1 MARRPSTT
9 FEFSIPGDELEQYR
23 IQLEQQIQ
31 NTDLSLHL
39 SSSQGD
45 DDSIEYPRHNSNH
58 SLGFASFEQP
68 SQHFD
73 YDAPSGLHAWSTHED
88 DGVNPYAGETV
99 STIGHHASAVTIGA
113 GLGGRGQR
121 REISLSGAEYDPER
135 PLQDMIAGM
144 DSRISIL
151 EPHSKSRQTPCS
163 REPLDASGE
172 YDLSQVSHPAALAAR
187 LRSPPLEPESAEL
200 EADRSLN
207 ISRRKLSDN
216 LQRVGFSPRR
226 PRNLQSRNVA
236 QQSPCRTHSY
246 VHDAPDSKHIPSYSR
261 KATTPKARKTSH
273 SVSFDVDA
281 TPVRRYV
288 SQPQVNVQPPT
299 PSASSSKFTRMAR
312 GLVKDVHEAQAEDAA
327 LFQNQSQTTTTTAT
341 RAAPAGSRR
350 VSMKHH
356 DALKQPLH
364 DIVDH
369 SAIDVNVEISQTS
382 RTLRKASRGRVNL
395 PDLTGLTSAV
405 VSPAKANLERY
416 GIKTACSSK
425 EVESRLIASLNALHS
440 KLTHLETEN
449 GIARRRVRE
458 LEYELQQ
465 CKRDVARERSRIIEQ
480 DTGEPS
486 WIRGKEERR
495 EREEEQSKYFEV
507 VEEKKA
513 LESLI
518 STLRSH
524 LTRVTTD
531 LAAQQQLLED
541 LKRLREDDVKML
553 AEKTDEIGAL
563 RLEVERLAGEIEV
576 LRNVVEEGLNE
587 RRMAREQQSQLAEE
601 EDEVSMPDQSNQE
614 LNQSHQEPEPVT
626 TRAAFQS
633 TRRFVDVDELTRISE
648 DLEERRSERSS
659 CGSPSLSSRH
669 SSRSHPGDVT
679 RLTDSE
685 DSRRHATRRE
695 PPGDDEVAPLTRIS
709 EDFEEQR
716 SEGSS
721 CGNASLSSRHGSHPG
736 DMTHARVTE
745 SEDGRRP
752 VTRRETLKDDEAAP
766 FPRIRSGRLENLF
779 FSAPKHNSGTCTRCN
794 HRSVRAGSHAN
805 PKTTRPS
812 QGRAPPLND
821 QGSNVQV
828 KNDPLEPRAN
838 AFEPNGIDSYE
849 AIFQGDKL
857 PPQTVLARV
866 LRELEEEFTHH
877 KGIYSELADEY
888 KGMDSMVQ
896 AARRRIVADHLQD
909 IIDLIERKVV
919 DQIQSLY
926 DLLKFEDKPSSRQR
940 IS

>member
-1 MARRPSTT
+1 MARHPSTT
-9 FEFSIPGDELEQYR
+9 FEFSIPGDELEQHR

-45 DDSIEYPRHNSNH
+45 DDSVEYPRHNSNH

-88 DGVNPYAGETV
+88 EGINPYAGETV

-121 REISLSGAEYDPER
+121 REISLSGAEYDPDR

-163 REPLDASGE
+163 REALDASGE
-172 YDLSQVSHPAALAAR
+172 YDLSQFSHPAALAAR
-187 LRSPPLEPESAEL
+187 LRSPPLEPESAES

-226 PRNLQSRNVA
+226 PRNLHRSTAA
-236 QQSPCRTHSY
+236 QQSPSRTHSY
-246 VHDAPDSKHIPSYSR
+246 VHDTPDFQHIPSYSR
-261 KATTPKARKTSH
+261 KATTPKARKASH

-281 TPVRRYV
+281 TPVRRHV

-312 GLVKDVHEAQAEDAA
+312 GLAKDVHEAQAEDAA
-327 LFQNQSQTTTTTAT
+327 LFQNQSHTTTTP

-350 VSMKHH
+350 ASMKHH

-364 DIVDH
+364 DVVDH
-369 SAIDVNVEISQTS
+369 SAIDVNVEIAQTS
-382 RTLRKASRGRVNL
+382 RSFRKASRGRVNL

-416 GIKTACSSK
+416 GIKTAGSSK
-425 EVESRLIASLNALHS
+425 EVESRLIASLNALHA
-440 KLTHLETEN
+440 KLAHLETEN

-480 DTGEPS
+480 DAGEPS
-486 WIRGKEERR
+486 WKRGKEERR

-531 LAAQQQLLED
+531 LTAQQQLLED
-541 LKRLREDDVKML
+541 LKRFREDDAKML

-587 RRMAREQQSQLAEE
+587 RRMAREQQSQLVEE
-601 EDEVSMPDQSNQE
+601 EDEVSVPD
-614 LNQSHQEPEPVT
+614 QSHQELDPVT
-626 TRAAFQS
+626 TRADFQS

-669 SSRSHPGDVT
+669 SSRSHPGDMT

-695 PPGDDEVAPLTRIS
+695 PSGDDDVAPLTRIS
-709 EDFEEQR
+709 EDLEEQR

-721 CGNASLSSRHGSHPG
+721 CGSASLSLRHGSRPG
-736 DMTHARVTE
+736 DMIQARVTE
-745 SEDGRRP
+745 SEDGKRP
-752 VTRRETLKDDEAAP
+752 ATRRETLKDDEAAP

-794 HRSVRAGSHAN
+794 HRSARTSSHAN
-805 PKTTRPS
+805 TKATRPS
-812 QGRAPPLND
+812 QGRAPSLND
-821 QGSNVQV
+821 QGPSAQV

-838 AFEPNGIDSYE
+838 AFEPDGVDSYE

-857 PPQTVLARV
+857 PSQTVLARV

-888 KGMDSMVQ
+888 KSMDSMVQ
-896 AARRRIVADHLQD
+896 AARRRIVADHLRD
-909 IIDLIERKVV
+909 IIDLIERKV

>member
-9 FEFSIPGDELEQYR
+9 FEFSIPGDELEQHR

-45 DDSIEYPRHNSNH
+45 DDSVEYPRHNSNH

-68 SQHFD
+68 SQYFD

-88 DGVNPYAGETV
+88 EGVNPYAGETV

-121 REISLSGAEYDPER
+121 REISLSVAEYDPDR

-151 EPHSKSRQTPCS
+151 EPHSKSRQTPRS
-163 REPLDASGE
+163 REALDASDE

-187 LRSPPLEPESAEL
+187 LRSPLLEPELAES
-200 EADRSLN
+200 EADHSLN

-226 PRNLQSRNVA
+226 PRNLQRTTAS
-236 QQSPCRTHSY
+236 QQSPSRAHSY
-246 VHDAPDSKHIPSYSR
+246 VHGAPDFQHIPSYSR
-261 KATTPKARKTSH
+261 KATTPKARKASH

-281 TPVRRYV
+281 TPVRRHV
-288 SQPQVNVQPPT
+288 SQPQVNIQPPT
-299 PSASSSKFTRMAR
+299 PSASSSKFTRLAR
-312 GLVKDVHEAQAEDAA
+312 GLAKDVHEAQAEEAE
-327 LFQNQSQTTTTTAT
+327 LFQNKSQTTTIP

-350 VSMKHH
+350 ASTKHH
-356 DALKQPLH
+356 DVKQPLH
-364 DIVDH
+364 DAVDH
-369 SAIDVNVEISQTS
+369 SAVDVNVESAQTS
-382 RTLRKASRGRVNL
+382 RSFRKASKGRVNL

-405 VSPAKANLERY
+405 ISPAKANLERY
-416 GIKTACSSK
+416 GIKTAGSSK
-425 EVESRLIASLNALHS
+425 EVESRLIASLNALHA
-440 KLTHLETEN
+440 KLAHLETEN
-449 GIARRRVRE
+449 SIARRRVRE

-480 DTGEPS
+480 DAGASS
-486 WIRGKEERR
+486 WQRSKDERR
-495 EREEEQSKYFEV
+495 EREDGQSKYFEV

-531 LAAQQQLLED
+531 LTAQQQLLED
-541 LKRLREDDVKML
+541 LKRLREDDAKML
-553 AEKTDEIGAL
+553 ADKTDEIGAL

-587 RRMAREQQSQLAEE
+587 RRMAREQQSQLVEE
-601 EDEVSMPDQSNQE
+601 EDDVPVPDQS
-614 LNQSHQEPEPVT
+614 HKEPEPVM
-626 TRAAFQS
+626 TRADFQS

-669 SSRSHPGDVT
+669 SSRSHPGDMT

-685 DSRRHATRRE
+685 DSRRYATRRD
-695 PPGDDEVAPLTRIS
+695 PSGDNDVAPLTRIS
-709 EDFEEQR
+709 EDLKEQP

-721 CGNASLSSRHGSHPG
+721 DSSASPSLRHGSRPV
-736 DMTHARVTE
+736 DTTHARVTE

-752 VTRRETLKDDEAAP
+752 VTGRETLKDDEAAP

-794 HRSVRAGSHAN
+794 HRSARTGSYGHTKA
-805 PKTTRPS
+805 TRPG
-812 QGRAPPLND
+812 QGQSLPLND
-821 QGSNVQV
+821 QGPNAQV
-828 KNDPLEPRAN
+828 KNDSLEPRVDT
-838 AFEPNGIDSYE
+838 FEPDGVDSYE

-857 PPQTVLARV
+857 PPQTVLVRV
-866 LRELEEEFTHH
+866 LQELEEEFTHH

-896 AARRRIVADHLQD
+896 AARRRIVANHLRD
-909 IIDLIERKVV
+909 IIDLIERKV

-926 DLLKFEDKPSSRQR
+926 DLLKFEDKPSSQQR
-940 IS
+940 VS

>member
-1 MARRPSTT
+1 MARRSSTT

-45 DDSIEYPRHNSNH
+45 DDSVEYPRHNSNH
-58 SLGFASFEQP
+58 SLGFPSFEQP

-88 DGVNPYAGETV
+88 EGVNPYVGETV

-121 REISLSGAEYDPER
+121 REVSLSGAEYDPER

-151 EPHSKSRQTPCS
+151 EPHSKSRQTPYP
-163 REPLDASGE
+163 REPLDASGDC
-172 YDLSQVSHPAALAAR
+172 DLSQVSQPAALAAR
-187 LRSPPLEPESAEL
+187 LRSPHLEPESAES
-200 EADRSLN
+200 EADRSQN

-226 PRNLQSRNVA
+226 PRNLQSRTMA
-236 QQSPCRTHSY
+236 QQSPSRSHSY
-246 VHDAPDSKHIPSYSR
+246 VHGAHDSQHIPSYSR
-261 KATTPKARKTSH
+261 KATTSKPRKASH

-281 TPVRRYV
+281 TPVRRHV

-312 GLVKDVHEAQAEDAA
+312 GLAKDVHEAQAEEAA
-327 LFQNQSQTTTTTAT
+327 LFQNQSQTTTIP
-341 RAAPAGSRR
+341 RAAPVGSRR

-356 DALKQPLH
+356 DTLKQPLH
-364 DIVDH
+364 DVADH
-369 SAIDVNVEISQTS
+369 SAVDVNVEISQPNRS
-382 RTLRKASRGRVNL
+382 FRKASRGRVNL

-416 GIKTACSSK
+416 GIKTAGSSK

-440 KLTHLETEN
+440 KLAHLETEN

-480 DTGEPS
+480 DAGETS
-486 WIRGKEERR
+486 WKRGKEERR
-495 EREEEQSKYFEV
+495 DREEEQSKYFEV

-524 LTRVTTD
+524 LTRVTTE
-531 LAAQQQLLED
+531 LTAQQQLLED
-541 LKRLREDDVKML
+541 LKRLREDDAKML

-587 RRMAREQQSQLAEE
+587 RRMAREQQSQLVEGK
-601 EDEVSMPDQSNQE
+601 DEVSVLDHSNQE
-614 LNQSHQEPEPVT
+614 LNQSHQGPDPVT
-626 TRAAFQS
+626 TRASLQS

-669 SSRSHPGDVT
+669 SSRSHPGDIT

-685 DSRRHATRRE
+685 ESRRHATRRE
-695 PPGDDEVAPLTRIS
+695 PSGDDEVAPLPRIS
-709 EDFEEQR
+709 EDLEEQR

-721 CGNASLSSRHGSHPG
+721 CGNASLSSRHGSRPG
-736 DMTHARVTE
+736 DTTHARLTE
-745 SEDGRRP
+745 PEDGRRP
-752 VTRRETLKDDEAAP
+752 VIRRETLKDDEAAP

-794 HRSVRAGSHAN
+794 HRSARIGSHVN
-805 PKTTRPS
+805 SKTTRPS

-821 QGSNVQV
+821 QGSSAQV
-828 KNDPLEPRAN
+828 KNDHFKSRAN
-838 AFEPNGIDSYE
+838 VFEPDGVDSYE
-849 AIFQGDKL
+849 ALFQGDKL

-896 AARRRIVADHLQD
+896 AARRRIVADHLRD
-909 IIDLIERKVV
+909 IIDLIERKV

>member
-45 DDSIEYPRHNSNH
+45 DDSVEYPRHNSNH

-88 DGVNPYAGETV
+88 EGINPYAGETV

-121 REISLSGAEYDPER
+121 REISLSGAEYDPDR

-163 REPLDASGE
+163 REALDALGE

-187 LRSPPLEPESAEL
+187 LRSPPLEPESVES

-226 PRNLQSRNVA
+226 PRNLQKSTAAQLSPSRA
-236 QQSPCRTHSY
+236 HSY
-246 VHDAPDSKHIPSYSR
+246 VHDAPDFQHIPSYSR
-261 KATTPKARKTSH
+261 KATTPKARKASH

-281 TPVRRYV
+281 TPVRRHV

-312 GLVKDVHEAQAEDAA
+312 GLAKDVHEAQAEDAA
-327 LFQNQSQTTTTTAT
+327 LFQNQSQTTTTS

-350 VSMKHH
+350 ASMKHH

-364 DIVDH
+364 DVVDH
-369 SAIDVNVEISQTS
+369 SAIDVEIAQTS
-382 RTLRKASRGRVNL
+382 RSFRKASRGRVNL

-416 GIKTACSSK
+416 GIRTSGSSK
-425 EVESRLIASLNALHS
+425 EVESRLIASLNALHA
-440 KLTHLETEN
+440 KLAHLETEN

-480 DTGEPS
+480 DAGEPS
-486 WIRGKEERR
+486 WKRGKEEQRG
-495 EREEEQSKYFEV
+495 REEEQSKYFEV

-531 LAAQQQLLED
+531 LTAQQQLLED
-541 LKRLREDDVKML
+541 FKRLREDDAKML

-587 RRMAREQQSQLAEE
+587 RRMAREQQSQLVEE
-601 EDEVSMPDQSNQE
+601 EDEVSLLDQS
-614 LNQSHQEPEPVT
+614 HRDPEPVT
-626 TRAAFQS
+626 TRADFQS
-633 TRRFVDVDELTRISE
+633 ARRFVDVDELTRISE

-669 SSRSHPGDVT
+669 SSRSHPGDMT
-679 RLTDSE
+679 RLTGSD
-685 DSRRHATRRE
+685 DSRRQATRRE
-695 PPGDDEVAPLTRIS
+695 PSGDDDVAPLTQTS
-709 EDFEEQR
+709 EDLEEQR

-721 CGNASLSSRHGSHPG
+721 SGSASLSLRHGSRPV
-736 DMTHARVTE
+736 DMTHARVIE
-745 SEDGRRP
+745 SEDRKRP

-794 HRSVRAGSHAN
+794 HRSARTGNHAN
-805 PKTTRPS
+805 TKATRPS
-812 QGRAPPLND
+812 QGQAPPLND
-821 QGSNVQV
+821 QGPNAQV
-828 KNDPLEPRAN
+828 KTNPLEPRAN
-838 AFEPNGIDSYE
+838 AFEPDGIDSYE

-888 KGMDSMVQ
+888 KSMDSMVQ
-896 AARRRIVADHLQD
+896 AARRRIVADHLRD
-909 IIDLIERKVV
+909 IIDLIERKV

-926 DLLKFEDKPSSRQR
+926 DLLKFEDKPSSR
-940 IS
+940 

>member
-9 FEFSIPGDELEQYR
+9 FEFSIPGDELEQHR

-45 DDSIEYPRHNSNH
+45 DDSVEYPRHNSNH

-88 DGVNPYAGETV
+88 EGINPYAGETV

-121 REISLSGAEYDPER
+121 REISLSGAEYDPDR

-151 EPHSKSRQTPCS
+151 EPHSKSRQTPGS
-163 REPLDASGE
+163 REVLDASGE

-187 LRSPPLEPESAEL
+187 LRSPPLEPES

-207 ISRRKLSDN
+207 ISRPKLSDN

-226 PRNLQSRNVA
+226 PRNIQRSAAA
-236 QQSPCRTHSY
+236 QQSPSRAHSY
-246 VHDAPDSKHIPSYSR
+246 IHDAPDFQHIPSYSR
-261 KATTPKARKTSH
+261 KATTPKARKASH

-281 TPVRRYV
+281 TPVRRHV
-288 SQPQVNVQPPT
+288 SQPHINVQPPT

-312 GLVKDVHEAQAEDAA
+312 GLAKDVHEAQAEDAA
-327 LFQNQSQTTTTTAT
+327 LFQNQSQTTTTP
-341 RAAPAGSRR
+341 RAAPGGSRR
-350 VSMKHH
+350 ASMKHH

-364 DIVDH
+364 DVVDD
-369 SAIDVNVEISQTS
+369 SAVDVNVEIAQTS
-382 RTLRKASRGRVNL
+382 RSFRKANRGRVNL

-416 GIKTACSSK
+416 GIKTAGSSK
-425 EVESRLIASLNALHS
+425 EVESRLIASLNALHA
-440 KLTHLETEN
+440 KLAHLETEN

-465 CKRDVARERSRIIEQ
+465 CKRDVARERSRIIEHGA
-480 DTGEPS
+480 GEPS
-486 WIRGKEERR
+486 WKRGKEERR

-531 LAAQQQLLED
+531 LTAQQQLLED
-541 LKRLREDDVKML
+541 LKRLREDDAKML
-553 AEKTDEIGAL
+553 AEKTGEIGAL

-576 LRNVVEEGLNE
+576 LKNVVEEGLNE
-587 RRMAREQQSQLAEE
+587 RRMVREQQSQLVEE
-601 EDEVSMPDQSNQE
+601 EDEVSVPD
-614 LNQSHQEPEPVT
+614 QSHQEPDPIT
-626 TRAAFQS
+626 TRPDFRS

-669 SSRSHPGDVT
+669 SSRSHPGDMT
-679 RLTDSE
+679 RLSDSE
-685 DSRRHATRRE
+685 DTRRHATRRE
-695 PPGDDEVAPLTRIS
+695 PMGDDDVAPLTRIS
-709 EDFEEQR
+709 EDLEEQR
-716 SEGSS
+716 SERSS
-721 CGNASLSSRHGSHPG
+721 CGSVSLSLRHGSLPG
-736 DMTHARVTE
+736 DLIHARVTE
-745 SEDGRRP
+745 SEDRRRP
-752 VTRRETLKDDEAAP
+752 ATRRETLKDDEAAP

-794 HRSVRAGSHAN
+794 HRSARTGSHAN
-805 PKTTRPS
+805 TKATRPS
-812 QGRAPPLND
+812 QGGAPPVND
-821 QGSNVQV
+821 QGPNAQV

-838 AFEPNGIDSYE
+838 AFEPDGIDSYE

-896 AARRRIVADHLQD
+896 AARRRIVADHLRD
-909 IIDLIERKVV
+909 IIDLIERKV

-926 DLLKFEDKPSSRQR
+926 DLLKFEDKPSSRER

>member
-9 FEFSIPGDELEQYR
+9 FEFSIPGDELEQHR

-45 DDSIEYPRHNSNH
+45 EDSVEYPRHNSNH

-88 DGVNPYAGETV
+88 EGANPYAGETV

-113 GLGGRGQR
+113 GLGGPGQR
-121 REISLSGAEYDPER
+121 REISLSGAEYDPDR

-163 REPLDASGE
+163 REALDASDE

-187 LRSPPLEPESAEL
+187 LRSPPLEPELAES
-200 EADRSLN
+200 EADHSLN

-226 PRNLQSRNVA
+226 PRNLQRTTAS
-236 QQSPCRTHSY
+236 QQSPSRAHSY
-246 VHDAPDSKHIPSYSR
+246 VHGAPDLQHIHIPSYSR
-261 KATTPKARKTSH
+261 KATTPKARKASH

-281 TPVRRYV
+281 TPVRRHV
-288 SQPQVNVQPPT
+288 SQPQVNIQPPT
-299 PSASSSKFTRMAR
+299 PSASSSKFTRLAR
-312 GLVKDVHEAQAEDAA
+312 GLAKDVHEAQAEDAE
-327 LFQNQSQTTTTTAT
+327 LFQNKSQTTTIP
-341 RAAPAGSRR
+341 RAAPVGSRR
-350 VSMKHH
+350 ASTKHH
-356 DALKQPLH
+356 DVKQPLH
-364 DIVDH
+364 DVVDH
-369 SAIDVNVEISQTS
+369 SAVDVNVESAQTS
-382 RTLRKASRGRVNL
+382 RSFRKASKGRVNL

-405 VSPAKANLERY
+405 VSPAKTNLERY
-416 GIKTACSSK
+416 GIKTAGSSK
-425 EVESRLIASLNALHS
+425 EVESRLIASLNALHA
-440 KLTHLETEN
+440 KLAHLETEN
-449 GIARRRVRE
+449 SIARRRVRE

-465 CKRDVARERSRIIEQ
+465 CRRDVARERSRIIEQ
-480 DTGEPS
+480 DAGESS
-486 WIRGKEERR
+486 WTRSKDERR
-495 EREEEQSKYFEV
+495 EREEGQSKYFEV

-531 LAAQQQLLED
+531 LTAQQQLLED
-541 LKRLREDDVKML
+541 LKRLREDDAKML
-553 AEKTDEIGAL
+553 ADKTDEIGAL

-587 RRMAREQQSQLAEE
+587 RRMAREQQSQLVEE
-601 EDEVSMPDQSNQE
+601 EDEVPVPDQS
-614 LNQSHQEPEPVT
+614 HKEPEPVM
-626 TRAAFQS
+626 TRADFQS

-669 SSRSHPGDVT
+669 SSRSHPGDMT
-679 RLTDSE
+679 RLTGSE
-685 DSRRHATRRE
+685 DSRRYTTRRE
-695 PPGDDEVAPLTRIS
+695 PSGDNDVAPLTRIS
-709 EDFEEQR
+709 EDLEEQPSER
-716 SEGSS
+716 SSGGS
-721 CGNASLSSRHGSHPG
+721 ASPSLRHGSRPG
-736 DMTHARVTE
+736 DMTHARDTE

-752 VTRRETLKDDEAAP
+752 ATGRETLKDDEAAP

-794 HRSVRAGSHAN
+794 HRSARTGSYGHTKA
-805 PKTTRPS
+805 TRPS
-812 QGRAPPLND
+812 QGRSLPLND
-821 QGSNVQV
+821 QGPNAQV
-828 KNDPLEPRAN
+828 KNNPLAPRVDT
-838 AFEPNGIDSYE
+838 FEDGVDSYE

-857 PPQTVLARV
+857 PPQTVLVRV

-896 AARRRIVADHLQD
+896 AARRRIVADHLRD
-909 IIDLIERKVV
+909 IIDLIERKV

>member
-9 FEFSIPGDELEQYR
+9 FEFSIAGDELENHR
-23 IQLEQQIQ
+23 IRLEQQIQ

-45 DDSIEYPRHNSNH
+45 DESVEYPRHNSNH

-73 YDAPSGLHAWSTHED
+73 YDAPSGLHGWSMHED
-88 DGVNPYAGETV
+88 EGVNPYAGETV

-151 EPHSKSRQTPCS
+151 EPHSTSKSRQTPCS
-163 REPLDASGE
+163 REALDASGE

-187 LRSPPLEPESAEL
+187 LRSPPLNPESAES
-200 EADRSLN
+200 EADHSLN

-216 LQRVGFSPRR
+216 LQRAGFSPRR
-226 PRNLQSRNVA
+226 PRNLQSRVAA
-236 QQSPCRTHSY
+236 QQSPSRSRSY
-246 VHDAPDSKHIPSYSR
+246 AHDAQDSLHIPSYSR
-261 KATTPKARKTSH
+261 KVTTPKARKTSH
-273 SVSFDVDA
+273 SVSFDVDS
-281 TPVRRYV
+281 TPVRRHV

-312 GLVKDVHEAQAEDAA
+312 GLAKDVHEAQAEDAA
-327 LFQNQSQTTTTTAT
+327 LFQNQSQTTTTTP

-364 DIVDH
+364 DVADH
-369 SAIDVNVEISQTS
+369 SAVDVNVEISQTS
-382 RTLRKASRGRVNL
+382 RSFRKASRGRVNL
-395 PDLTGLTSAV
+395 PDLTGLTSAI

-416 GIKTACSSK
+416 GIKTAGSSK
-425 EVESRLIASLNALHS
+425 EVESRLIASLNALHA
-440 KLTHLETEN
+440 KLAHLETEN

-465 CKRDVARERSRIIEQ
+465 CKRDVARERSRIMDQ
-480 DTGEPS
+480 DAGEPS
-486 WIRGKEERR
+486 WKRGKEERR
-495 EREEEQSKYFEV
+495 EKEEEQSKYFEV

-531 LAAQQQLLED
+531 LTVQQQLLED
-541 LKRLREDDVKML
+541 LKRLREDDYKML
-553 AEKTDEIGAL
+553 AKKTDEIGAL

-587 RRMAREQQSQLAEE
+587 RRIAREQQSQLAED
-601 EDEVSMPDQSNQE
+601 EDEVSVPNQSNQE
-614 LNQSHQEPEPVT
+614 LNQSHVDPDPVN
-626 TRAAFQS
+626 TRASFQS
-633 TRRFVDVDELTRISE
+633 TRRFIDVDELTRISE

-659 CGSPSLSSRH
+659 CGSPSVSSRR
-669 SSRSHPGDVT
+669 SSRSHPGDMT

-685 DSRRHATRRE
+685 DGRRHATCRE
-695 PPGDDEVAPLTRIS
+695 PSVDDEVAPLPQIS
-709 EDFEEQR
+709 EDLEEHR

-721 CGNASLSSRHGSHPG
+721 CGSPSLSSRHASRPG
-736 DMTHARVTE
+736 DMTHARLTG
-745 SEDGRRP
+745 SEDGRRAA
-752 VTRRETLKDDEAAP
+752 TRRETLKDDEAAP
-766 FPRIRSGRLENLF
+766 FPRIRSGRLEHLF

-794 HRSVRAGSHAN
+794 HRSARTLSHAN
-805 PKTTRPS
+805 TKSRRQS
-812 QGRAPPLND
+812 QGRAPPLDD
-821 QGSNVQV
+821 QGSKEQV
-828 KNDPLEPRAN
+828 KDDPLEPRDN
-838 AFEPNGIDSYE
+838 AFEAEGVDSYE
-849 AIFQGDKL
+849 AIFQGDRL

-888 KGMDSMVQ
+888 KAMDSMVQ
-896 AARRRIVADHLQD
+896 AARRRIVADHLRD
-909 IIDLIERKVV
+909 IIDLIERKC

-926 DLLKFEDKPSSRQR
+926 DLLKFEDKPSSLNR
-940 IS
+940 

>member
-9 FEFSIPGDELEQYR
+9 FEFSIPGDELEQSR

-45 DDSIEYPRHNSNH
+45 DDSVEYPRHNSNH

-88 DGVNPYAGETV
+88 EGVNPYVGETV
-99 STIGHHASAVTIGA
+99 STIGHHASAITIGA
-113 GLGGRGQR
+113 GLGGHGQR
-121 REISLSGAEYDPER
+121 REISLSGAEYDPDR

-151 EPHSKSRQTPCS
+151 EPHSKSRQMPCS
-163 REPLDASGE
+163 REAVDASCD
-172 YDLSQVSHPAALAAR
+172 YDLSQVSHPVALAAR

-207 ISRRKLSDN
+207 TSRRKLSAN

-226 PRNLQSRNVA
+226 PRNLQRSTAV
-236 QQSPCRTHSY
+236 QQSPSRSHSY
-246 VHDAPDSKHIPSYSR
+246 LHDAPDFQHIPSYSR
-261 KATTPKARKTSH
+261 KVTTPKARKASH
-273 SVSFDVDA
+273 SVSFDVDT
-281 TPVRRYV
+281 TPVRRHV

-299 PSASSSKFTRMAR
+299 PSATSSKFTRMAR
-312 GLVKDVHEAQAEDAA
+312 GLAKDVHEAQAEDAA
-327 LFQNQSQTTTTTAT
+327 LLQNQSQTTTTPRVAL
-341 RAAPAGSRR
+341 AGSRR
-350 VSMKHH
+350 ASMKHH

-364 DIVDH
+364 DVLDH
-369 SAIDVNVEISQTS
+369 SAVDINVEVAPPNRS
-382 RTLRKASRGRVNL
+382 LRKASRGRVNL

-416 GIKTACSSK
+416 GIKTASSSK
-425 EVESRLIASLNALHS
+425 EVESRLIASLNALHA
-440 KLTHLETEN
+440 KLAHLETEN

-458 LEYELQQ
+458 LECELQQ

-480 DTGEPS
+480 DPGEPS
-486 WIRGKEERR
+486 WKRGKGERR

-531 LAAQQQLLED
+531 LTAQQQLLED
-541 LKRLREDDVKML
+541 LKRLREDDAKML
-553 AEKTDEIGAL
+553 AQKTDEIGAL

-587 RRMAREQQSQLAEE
+587 RRMAREQQSQLVEE
-601 EDEVSMPDQSNQE
+601 QDEVSVPDQ
-614 LNQSHQEPEPVT
+614 LHQEPDLVT
-626 TRAAFQS
+626 ARSDFQS

-669 SSRSHPGDVT
+669 SSQSHPGDMT

-685 DSRRHATRRE
+685 NSRCHATRRE
-695 PPGDDEVAPLTRIS
+695 PSRDDDVAPLTRIS
-709 EDFEEQR
+709 EDLEEQR

-721 CGNASLSSRHGSHPG
+721 RGSVPLSLRHGSRPG
-736 DMTHARVTE
+736 DMTHARVAE
-745 SEDGRRP
+745 SEDGSRP
-752 VTRRETLKDDEAAP
+752 ATRRKTLKDDEAAP

-794 HRSVRAGSHAN
+794 HRSTRTGSYAN
-805 PKTTRPS
+805 TKATRPS
-812 QGRAPPLND
+812 QGRVPLLND
-821 QGSNVQV
+821 QGPNAQV
-828 KNDPLEPRAN
+828 KDDPLQSRAN
-838 AFEPNGIDSYE
+838 AFEPDDVDSYE
-849 AIFQGDKL
+849 AIFQGGKL
-857 PPQTVLARV
+857 PPQTVLVRV

-888 KGMDSMVQ
+888 KGMDSTVQ

-909 IIDLIERKVV
+909 IIDLIERKV

>member
-45 DDSIEYPRHNSNH
+45 EDSVEYPRHNSNH

-73 YDAPSGLHAWSTHED
+73 YDGPSGLHAWSTHED
-88 DGVNPYAGETV
+88 EGVNPYAGETV

-121 REISLSGAEYDPER
+121 REISLSGAEYDPDR
-135 PLQDMIAGM
+135 PLQDMMVGM

-163 REPLDASGE
+163 REALDASGE

-187 LRSPPLEPESAEL
+187 LRSPPLEPESAES

-226 PRNLQSRNVA
+226 PRNLQRNTAA
-236 QQSPCRTHSY
+236 QQSPSR
-246 VHDAPDSKHIPSYSR
+246 APDFQHVPSYSR
-261 KATTPKARKTSH
+261 KATTPKARKASH

-281 TPVRRYV
+281 TPVRRHA
-288 SQPQVNVQPPT
+288 SQPHVNVQPPT

-312 GLVKDVHEAQAEDAA
+312 GLAKDVHEAQAEDAA
-327 LFQNQSQTTTTTAT
+327 LFQNQSQTTTTL

-350 VSMKHH
+350 ASMKHN
-356 DALKQPLH
+356 DTMKQPLH
-364 DIVDH
+364 DVVDH
-369 SAIDVNVEISQTS
+369 SAVDVNVEIAQTNRS
-382 RTLRKASRGRVNL
+382 FKKASRGRVNL

-416 GIKTACSSK
+416 GIKTASSSK
-425 EVESRLIASLNALHS
+425 EVESRLIASLNALHA
-440 KLTHLETEN
+440 KLAHLETEN

-480 DTGEPS
+480 DAGEPS
-486 WIRGKEERR
+486 WKRGKEERR

-531 LAAQQQLLED
+531 LTAQQQLLED
-541 LKRLREDDVKML
+541 LKKLREDDAKML
-553 AEKTDEIGAL
+553 TEKTDEIGAL

-587 RRMAREQQSQLAEE
+587 RRMAREQQPQLVEE
-601 EDEVSMPDQSNQE
+601 ETEVSVPD
-614 LNQSHQEPEPVT
+614 QSHQEPELEPVVI
-626 TRAAFQS
+626 RANFQS

-669 SSRSHPGDVT
+669 SSRSHPGDMT

-685 DSRRHATRRE
+685 ESRRHATRRE
-695 PPGDDEVAPLTRIS
+695 PSRDDDVAPLTRIS
-709 EDFEEQR
+709 EDLEEQG

-721 CGNASLSSRHGSHPG
+721 SGSAQPLRHGSRLG
-736 DMTHARVTE
+736 DMTHARVSE

-752 VTRRETLKDDEAAP
+752 ATRRETLKDDEAAP

-794 HRSVRAGSHAN
+794 HRSARTGSHTNTAN
-805 PKTTRPS
+805 ARPN
-812 QGRAPPLND
+812 QGRTPPLND
-821 QGSNVQV
+821 QGPNAQV
-828 KNDPLEPRAN
+828 KTDSLQPRAN
-838 AFEPNGIDSYE
+838 VFEPDGVDSYE

-896 AARRRIVADHLQD
+896 AARRRIVADHLRD
-909 IIDLIERKVV
+909 IIDLIERKV

>member
-1 MARRPSTT
+1 MARRSSTT

-45 DDSIEYPRHNSNH
+45 DESVEYPRHNSNH

-73 YDAPSGLHAWSTHED
+73 YDAPSGLHAWSLHED
-88 DGVNPYAGETV
+88 EGVNPYAGETV

-121 REISLSGAEYDPER
+121 REVSLSGAEYDPER
-135 PLQDMIAGM
+135 PLQDMIAGL

-151 EPHSKSRQTPCS
+151 EPQSISKSRQTPCS
-163 REPLDASGE
+163 RGPLDASAE

-187 LRSPPLEPESAEL
+187 LRSPPLDLESAES
-200 EADRSLN
+200 EADHSLN

-226 PRNLQSRNVA
+226 PRNLQSRAAA
-236 QQSPCRTHSY
+236 QQIPKY
-246 VHDAPDSKHIPSYSR
+246 IPSYSR
-261 KATTPKARKTSH
+261 KATTPKARKISH

-281 TPVRRYV
+281 TP
-288 SQPQVNVQPPT
+288 PQVNIQPPT

-312 GLVKDVHEAQAEDAA
+312 GLAKDVHDAQAEDAA
-327 LFQNQSQTTTTTAT
+327 LFQNQSQTTTTTT
-341 RAAPAGSRR
+341 PRVAPAGSRR
-350 VSMKHH
+350 VSTKHH

-364 DIVDH
+364 DVADH
-369 SAIDVNVEISQTS
+369 SAVDVNVEISQTNRS
-382 RTLRKASRGRVNL
+382 FRKASRGRVNL

-416 GIKTACSSK
+416 GIKTASSSK
-425 EVESRLIASLNALHS
+425 EVESRLIASLNALHA
-440 KLTHLETEN
+440 KLAHLETEN

-458 LEYELQQ
+458 LEHELQQ
-465 CKRDVARERSRIIEQ
+465 CKRDVARERSRIMEQ
-480 DTGEPS
+480 DAGEPS
-486 WIRGKEERR
+486 WKRGKEDQR

-518 STLRSH
+518 STLRLH
-524 LTRVTTD
+524 LTRVTAD
-531 LAAQQQLLED
+531 LTVQQQLLED
-541 LKRLREDDVKML
+541 LKRFREDDVKML
-553 AEKTDEIGAL
+553 AQKTDEIGAL

-587 RRMAREQQSQLAEE
+587 RRMAREQQSQLVEE
-601 EDEVSMPDQSNQE
+601 EDEVSVPDQSNQE
-614 LNQSHQEPEPVT
+614 LNQSHQDPDPVN
-626 TRAAFQS
+626 TRASFQS
-633 TRRFVDVDELTRISE
+633 TRRFIDVDELTRISE

-659 CGSPSLSSRH
+659 SCGSPSVSSRRSSHSHPGDMTRLTDSDNGRRHPTRREPSGDDEAAPLPHISEDLEEQQSEGSSCGSPSLSSRH
-669 SSRSHPGDVT
+669 GSR
-679 RLTDSE
+679 
-685 DSRRHATRRE
+685 
-695 PPGDDEVAPLTRIS
+695 
-709 EDFEEQR
+709 
-716 SEGSS
+716 
-721 CGNASLSSRHGSHPG
+721 PG
-736 DMTHARVTE
+736 DMTHARLTE

-752 VTRRETLKDDEAAP
+752 ATRGKTVKDDEAAP

-794 HRSVRAGSHAN
+794 HRSARTTSHAN
-805 PKTTRPS
+805 PKNRRQS
-812 QGRAPPLND
+812 QGCA
-821 QGSNVQV
+821 QGSDEQV
-828 KNDPLEPRAN
+828 KDDPLQHRAN
-838 AFEPNGIDSYE
+838 AFEAEGIDSYE
-849 AIFQGDKL
+849 AIFQGDRL

-888 KGMDSMVQ
+888 KAMDSMAQ
-896 AARRRIVADHLQD
+896 AARRRIVADHLRD
-909 IIDLIERKVV
+909 IIDLIERKG

-926 DLLKFEDKPSSRQR
+926 DLLKFEDKPSSLNRQR
-940 IS
+940 TS